1 VNVES
6 ISKTLFEL
14 IQTPIYVHDEG
25 QLVLRLNTIKA
36 PENLRMNLARIRAF
50 LIENAK
56 PEHIT
61 RIKDDTRL
69 IFTCFIIEN
78 RHITIGPF
86 LDREFDAA
94 QLYHINAQFKLIDEQ
109 ADATQNLF
117 ETMRIL
123 TPDHIRFIHQ
133 TYYAMLGLSPRD
145 ALIKTINYKNAFKT
159 DTDTD
164 ADVDEAYELEYVK
177 RNYDTEDRFLSI
189 VERGDVEEAKT
200 FDTTEIMKELPKR
213 SHTDMLR
220 NTKTR
225 LTILN
230 TLCNRAAIKGGIT
243 IFLGHQISTNYGIMI
258 ENMRSAFDSAE
269 LERNILVSYSTAVW
283 NYSLSKH
290 SKTVAKAITYIRR
303 TITSR
308 ITLDGICDATFV
320 TKEHLARTFK
330 KEMGISVMDYVN
342 LVKIHEAKK
351 MLTHKGYTITDISQN
366 FAFSNS
372 SHFSRIFHRIE
383 GMTPS
388 EYRIIHLTKM
398 G

>member
-1 VNVES
+1 MNVES

-14 IQTPIYVHDEG
+14 IQTPIYVHDDG

-36 PENLRMNLARIRAF
+36 PEKLRMNLGRIRAF

-69 IFTCFIIEN
+69 IFTCFVIEGK
-78 RHITIGPF
+78 HITMGPF

-94 QLYHINAQFKLIDEQ
+94 QLYHMNSQFKLIDEQ
-109 ADATQNLF
+109 ADATQTLF

-123 TPDHIRFIHQ
+123 TPDHIRFIHH
-133 TYYAMLGLSPRD
+133 TYYAMLGLDAND

-189 VERGDVEEAKT
+189 VERGDVEAAQL

-269 LERNILVSYSTAVW
+269 LERNILVSYSTAVQ

-303 TITSR
+303 NITSR

-320 TKEHLARTFK
+320 TKEHLARMFK
-330 KEMGISVMDYVN
+330 KDMSVSVMDYVN

-351 MLTHKGYTITDISQN
+351 MLTHKGYTITDIAQN

-372 SHFSRIFHRIE
+372 SHFSRIFHKIE

-388 EYRIIHLTKM
+388 EYRTRHLSKM
-398 G
+398 